1 MKTIVKCLCFLL
13 ICTQVLA
20 GAFSDNPRLS
30 VDGRL
35 NVAKVSAGDGALT
48 EVLQTGF
55 EWQILRHQ
63 CDTMYPTLAGVIQ
76 SARNSVGQ
84 CQNAESEIQILVRM
98 SHMAQEMA
106 AANDGKVQWGTI
118 VDRCS
123 KSRPRCIDDMHSLA
137 LYAAKYSGDWLLDDL
152 ARFF

>member
-1 MKTIVKCLCFLL
+1 M
-13 ICTQVLA
+13 
-20 GAFSDNPRLS
+20 
-30 VDGRL
+30 
-35 NVAKVSAGDGALT
+35 SAGDGALT

-63 CDTMYPTLAGVIQ
+63 RDTMYPSLAGIIQ

-106 AANDGKVQWGTI
+106 AANDGKVQWGII

-123 KSRPRCIDDMHSLA
+123 KSRPRCIEDMHSLA
-137 LYAAKYSGDWLLDDL
+137 L
-152 ARFF
+152 